1 METASPLP
9 GHAWPFPFPAQDWGQ
24 TPPSVQ
30 AYVLQLQHD
39 LRHLSARVEAI
50 EARFDAMAVPS
61 DRPPSSD
68 RLSKK
73 ARQRSTTPPRNAGGR
88 PGRPGLRQR
97 SVQNSSRSLE
107 SAETRQGENFLRVDF
122 GLSSRTIS

>member
-1 METASPLP
+1 METASPP
-9 GHAWPFPFPAQDWGQ
+9 PDNTWPFPFPAQDWGQ

-30 AYVLQLQHD
+30 AYILQLQHA

-61 DRPPSSD
+61 NRPPSSD
-68 RLSKK
+68 SLSKK

-88 PGRPGLRQR
+88 PGRR
-97 SVQNSSRSLE
+97 
-107 SAETRQGENFLRVDF
+107 
-122 GLSSRTIS
+122 